1 MSLNFSKN
9 LPKDTYRHKGMRRKL
24 VDVIARKGIKDT
36 RILEV
41 MELLPRHFF
50 MDKAFEELAYEDKAF
65 PIGSEQTISQP
76 FTVAYQT
83 QLLEIKQREK
93 ILEVGTGSGYQA
105 AILAMLGARVFTI
118 ERQEPLFHSAKK
130 ILRELGLENIRC
142 RLGDGWKG
150 LREFAPF
157 DKIIVTAGA
166 EKVPEK
172 LKAQLKVGGI
182 LVIPIGIK
190 SQRMFRIKRLSEE
203 GYSEEILDTFRF
215 VPMLKGVVKN

>member
-24 VDVIARKGIKDT
+24 VDVVAQKGIKDT
-36 RILEV
+36 RILEA

-50 MDKAFEELAYEDKAF
+50 LDKAFEELAYEDKAF

-83 QLLEIKQREK
+83 QLLEVKPREK

-105 AILAMLGARVFTI
+105 AILAMLGARVFSI

-130 ILRELGLENIRC
+130 ILRELGLESIRC

-166 EKVPEK
+166 EEVPQK
-172 LKAQLKVGGI
+172 LKQQLKIGGI
-182 LVIPIGIK
+182 LVIPVGVK
-190 SQRMFRIKRLSEE
+190 AQKMFKIIRLSKEE
-203 GYSEEILDTFRF
+203 FSEEVLDTFRF